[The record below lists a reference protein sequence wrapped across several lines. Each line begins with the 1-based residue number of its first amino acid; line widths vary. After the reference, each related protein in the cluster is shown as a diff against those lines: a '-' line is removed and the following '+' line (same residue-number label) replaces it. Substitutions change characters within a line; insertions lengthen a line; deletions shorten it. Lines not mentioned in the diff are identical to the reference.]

1 MSDRGDRAVVLAYG
15 GVFALLSL
23 IMAMWSRGF
32 LEADGITHYLYAREA
47 WSSPWIF
54 TDVWGR
60 PTVKVLHAIPAA
72 VPGTWFGTPVGLLLV
87 RATSLLLALAG
98 AALAWRVASKMPAF
112 YERPA
117 LGFVCALGSPL
128 VFLHSFAVLTEL
140 PFGTLMVACLWAYAG
155 RRWWLLA
162 LLAGLLPATRPEGI
176 GFVLVVLVGLAMHR
190 RWLELPLV
198 LVGPLTWTLAG
209 SWLSGDDG
217 NPLTWL
223 VRSWPYSGDST
234 YAAGPLFKFVG
245 MLPAAVGPGL
255 TPFVLIGLTTILLR
269 SRGWMRDHETRIALS
284 AAAVPMIVLVVHSL
298 LHWTGKMASSGD
310 VRYLLAVAPF
320 WGALTALGFARV
332 AGWIRM
338 RAPELIAIV
347 LGLIP
352 WVALQIGYPVVPLEM
367 VGDAVGAEDV
377 ADWWRSPA
385 SAELR
390 ETHPTLRVDHPVAL
404 YRLDMPPIAGGG
416 LQLVRSAPP
425 GTTFVWHEVYSLFNA
440 DDQKTVGPDEI
451 LAGDWNDATPA
462 NFPDGWRVFTS
473 LRPEP
478 VTTR

>member
-1 MSDRGDRAVVLAYG
+1 MSDRGERAVVLAYG

-310 VRYLLAVAPF
+310 VRYLVAVSPF
-320 WGALTALGFARV
+320 WGLLAARGLDATWSRLRLPHAALAA
-332 AGWIRM
+332 
-338 RAPELIAIV
+338 
-347 LGLIP
+347 
-352 WVALQIGYPVVPLEM
+352 VALAAVPAIAVQVAYPIVPLVESR
-367 VGDAVGAEDV
+367 DAQQAREV
-377 ADWWRSPA
+377 AAWWFSDDNA
-385 SAELR
+385 ALR
-390 ETHPTLRVDHPVAL
+390 GEYPNLRVDHPTF
-404 YRLDMPPIAGGG
+404 RIAAEIGPFDGGSRTMI
-416 LQLVRSAPP
+416 VERPP
-425 GTTFVWHEVYSLFNA
+425 GTAYLWHHVYSTSNA
-440 DDQKTVGPDEI
+440 GSEFTV
-451 LAGDWNDATPA
+451 PA
-462 NFPDGWRVFTS
+462 EMPGEHGWREATS
-473 LRPEP
+473 GDLPEGWRLFLSDP
-478 VTTR
+478 YAVP